1 MFSRKT
7 FPIWA
12 LALLLLG
19 LTSCSS
25 MQQTTKLVEGGVVL
39 DIAPVQVDVQVDTTQ
54 SLQGI
59 AKTTVI
65 LGLIRIGDNK
75 FADYPGMPFGPGAA
89 TREKRAAVYKALD
102 GTDFDVL
109 VNPKYIVK
117 VNRMFFFRRTTCVV
131 AGYGGKFEFQ

>member
-1 MFSRKT
+1 MFRS
-7 FPIWA
+7 
-12 LALLLLG
+12 LHLLLITALMVVG
-19 LTSCSS
+19 FASCSS
-25 MQQTTKLVEGGVVL
+25 LQQSTKLVEGRVVL
-39 DIAPVQVDVQVDTTQ
+39 DIAPVQVDVLVDTTQ

-59 AKTTVI
+59 SKTTVI

-89 TREKRAAVYKALD
+89 TREKRAAIYKALD

-117 VNRMFFFRRTTCVV
+117 VNRALFFRRTTCAV

>member
-1 MFSRKT
+1 MFRSLHLSLIT
-7 FPIWA
+7 A
-12 LALLLLG
+12 LIVVSFA
-19 LTSCSS
+19 SCSS
-25 MQQTTKLVEGGVVL
+25 LQQSTKLVEGGVVL
-39 DIAPVQVDVQVDTTQ
+39 DIAPVQVDVLVDTTQ

-59 AKTTVI
+59 SKTTVI

-89 TREKRAAVYKALD
+89 TREKRAAIYKALD

-117 VNRMFFFRRTTCVV
+117 VNRALFFRRTTCAV

>member
-7 FPIWA
+7 FPIWT

-65 LGLIRIGDNK
+65 LGFIRIGDNK

-117 VNRMFFFRRTTCVV
+117 VNRMLIFRRTTSGV
-131 AGYGGKFEFQ
+131 AGSGGKFE

>member
-1 MFSRKT
+1 MFRSLHLSLIT
-7 FPIWA
+7 A
-12 LALLLLG
+12 LIVVGFA
-19 LTSCSS
+19 SCSS
-25 MQQTTKLVEGGVVL
+25 LQQSTKLVEGGVVL
-39 DIAPVQVDVQVDTTQ
+39 DIAPVQVDVLVDTTQ

-59 AKTTVI
+59 SKTTVI

-89 TREKRAAVYKALD
+89 TREKRAAIYKALD
-102 GTDFDVL
+102 GTDFDLL

-117 VNRMFFFRRTTCVV
+117 VNRALFFRRTTCAV

>member
-1 MFSRKT
+1 MKMKRMIFT
-7 FPIWA
+7 LAWA
-12 LALLLLG
+12 SLIIVLPGCMSLEQ
-19 LTSCSS
+19 S
-25 MQQTTKLVEGGVVL
+25 TKLVEGGVIL

-59 AKTTVI
+59 SKTTVI
-65 LGLIRIGDNK
+65 FGLIRLGDNRY
-75 FADYPGMPFGPGAA
+75 AEYPGMPFGPGAA

-109 VNPKYIVK
+109 INPKYMVK
-117 VNRMFFFRRTTCVV
+117 VQRAFFFRRTTCAV

>member
-1 MFSRKT
+1 MFRSLHLSLIT
-7 FPIWA
+7 A
-12 LALLLLG
+12 LIVVGFA
-19 LTSCSS
+19 SCSS
-25 MQQTTKLVEGGVVL
+25 LQQSTKLVEGGVVL
-39 DIAPVQVDVQVDTTQ
+39 DIAPVQVDVLVDTTQ

-59 AKTTVI
+59 SKTTVI

-89 TREKRAAVYKALD
+89 TREKRAAIYKALD

-117 VNRMFFFRRTTCVV
+117 VNRALFFRRTTCAV
-131 AGYGGKFEFQ
+131 AGYGDKFEFQ